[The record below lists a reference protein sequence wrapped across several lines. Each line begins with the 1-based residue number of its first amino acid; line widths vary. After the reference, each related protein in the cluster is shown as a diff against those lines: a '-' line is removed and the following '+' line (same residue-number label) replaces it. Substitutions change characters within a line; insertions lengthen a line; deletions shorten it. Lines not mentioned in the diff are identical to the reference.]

1 MNLKNFGKNLNL
13 KMKNQS
19 SNTNN
24 SKAFFVDIVTLFD
37 DAYQRSIE
45 MNSFGINMETYDDAF
60 YILIENLILKQYGE
74 WKTELIMWYVYDRF
88 NENEE
93 LMPLYLHEEEED
105 KENESEDE
113 EENDG
118 EEVFVE
124 TPEQLWDL
132 LKKIEK
138 KSKK

>member
-13 KMKNQS
+13 KSKQPS
-19 SNTNN
+19 SNNH
-24 SKAFFVDIVTLFD
+24 KEFFVDIVTLFD
-37 DAYQRSIE
+37 SLYQRSSE
-45 MNSFGINMETYDDAF
+45 MDSFGINMETYDDGF
-60 YILIENLILKQYGE
+60 YIIIENLIQKTYGE
-74 WKTELIMWYVYDRF
+74 WKAELILWYVYDRF

-93 LMPLYLHEEEED
+93 LMPLLLQEEGEEE
-105 KENESEDE
+105 
-113 EENDG
+113 

-124 TPEQLWDL
+124 TPEQLWEL

>member
-13 KMKNQS
+13 KQKQP
-19 SNTNN
+19 SNNT
-24 SKAFFVDIVTLFD
+24 KAFFVDVVTLFD
-37 DAYQRSIE
+37 GLYQRSSE
-45 MNSFGINMETYDDAF
+45 MDSFGINMETYDDGF
-60 YILIENLILKQYGE
+60 YIIIENLIQKTYGE
-74 WKTELIMWYVYDRF
+74 WKAELILWYVYDRF

-93 LMPLYLHEEEED
+93 LMPLLLQEEGEEE
-105 KENESEDE
+105 
-113 EENDG
+113 

-124 TPEQLWDL
+124 TPEQLWEL

>member
-13 KMKNQS
+13 KMKNKS

-24 SKAFFVDIVTLFD
+24 SKAFFLDIVTLFD
-37 DAYQRSIE
+37 GAYQRSME
-45 MNSFGINMETYDDAF
+45 MDSFGINMETYDDAF
-60 YILIENLILKQYGE
+60 YVLIENLILKQYGE

-93 LMPLYLHEEEED
+93 LMPLLLQEEGEEEE
-105 KENESEDE
+105 
-113 EENDG
+113 
-118 EEVFVE
+118 EVFIE